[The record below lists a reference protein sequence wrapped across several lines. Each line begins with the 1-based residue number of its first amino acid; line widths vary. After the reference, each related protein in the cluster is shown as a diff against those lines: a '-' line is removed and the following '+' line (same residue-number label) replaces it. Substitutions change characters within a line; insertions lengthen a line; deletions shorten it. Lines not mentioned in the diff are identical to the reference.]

1 VRPVAETPNTT
12 LDYAALNATYGA
24 LLVTLGVAARQR
36 AGETEPIA
44 RGELIPLGF
53 ATFALARTVVHEK
66 IVSWAREPF
75 VEDEGT
81 PHRRPRGRGLRYT
94 LGELMTCTRCVG
106 TWSALAL
113 VGLRLTRPAAGRTVI
128 GVLAAAGV
136 NDFLQAAFA
145 RATR

>member
-1 VRPVAETPNTT
+1 VRPAAETPNFA
-12 LDYAALNATYGA
+12 LDYAALTAAYGA
-24 LLVTLGVAARQR
+24 LLATVGVAAHHR
-36 AGETEPIA
+36 AGETEPIG

-53 ATFALARTVVHEK
+53 ATFALARTMVHEK
-66 IVSWAREPF
+66 IVAWLREPF

-81 PHRRPRGRGLRYT
+81 PRRRPRGRGLRYT

-113 VGLRLTRPAAGRTVI
+113 TGLRVTHPATGRTVI
-128 GVLAAAGV
+128 AVLAATGV
-136 NDFLQAAFA
+136 NDFLQAGFA